1 VTEATTD
8 PRRVLLDES
17 VPHDLAAHLPGFAVE
32 TVQARGWAGMK
43 NGALLRAARMAGF
56 EVLVTV
62 DRQMEFQQNIPQS
75 GLALVVLVA
84 PSTRVR
90 DLLPLVPALT
100 NALPGAQAGTVTHL
114 RAA

>member
-1 VTEATTD
+1 MSGFGAEA
-8 PRRVLLDES
+8 RRVLLDES

-43 NGALLRAARMAGF
+43 NGALLRAARDAGF

-62 DRQMEFQQNIPQS
+62 DRRMEFQQNIPGS
-75 GLALVVLVA
+75 GLALVVLLA
-84 PSTRVR
+84 ASTRIA

-100 NALPGAQAGTVTHL
+100 NTLPGARPGRVTHL
-114 RAA
+114 R